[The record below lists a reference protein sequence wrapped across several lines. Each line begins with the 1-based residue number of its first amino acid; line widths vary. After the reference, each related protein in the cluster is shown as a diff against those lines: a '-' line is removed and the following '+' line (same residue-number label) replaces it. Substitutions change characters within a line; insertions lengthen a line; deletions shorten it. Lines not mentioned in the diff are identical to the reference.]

1 MSEND
6 LLQMLNKEQRQAAE
20 SNEPRILC
28 LAGAG
33 TGKTQTLTSRIAR
46 LYYDGV
52 KPAEMLALTFTRA
65 AGQEMKERIIGM
77 IGEDGKSLFCNT
89 FHAWAVKVLRQYAFQ
104 IGYTPTFT
112 IYDEEDREDVVTQI
126 IDELQYNVKPKDV
139 IEAMTK
145 KFVYGTSITNSD
157 IQHIVTEY
165 NFRIRKHNA
174 IDLDGLLA
182 GLQMLLAKEPI
193 RQMLSRQWSHVFVDE
208 FQDTDRRQMEIL
220 NMLNPEN
227 LFVVGD
233 DFQSIYKF
241 RGADVTIIM
250 DLAEN
255 PEYEVIKLEENY
267 RSTDAIVTAANSL
280 IKHNNQTE
288 KVLRAHRNGTAIISV
303 ECAEEEDELEMI
315 SNIALSNHDEGSQWC
330 DIAILGR
337 TNKQIEAIADGLKM
351 RNIPCTVK
359 TTAADVL
366 LSTDAKKLFAFMRAI
381 LNPSDDNTIASVLNW
396 PTTYITKK
404 QRLDVEMFQLE
415 HECSLFTALMATG
428 QAGTFFNIY
437 RTVEACVIEDY
448 DLGEEV
454 SAVDLLNYVIEASAI
469 MKQYEEEGLTTR
481 NRDIHSVVQAV
492 ARWQEARVS
501 AGETFTA
508 EDWLDYYLQRNIE
521 GERLEEL
528 GEDAVQIMTA
538 HGSKG
543 LEFDT
548 VIIAGCNQKTFPMTR
563 GDMEEERR
571 LFYVAITRAKNH
583 LYLTRATRRVIWG
596 LHEEETEQSIFL
608 SELSGV

>member
-1 MSEND
+1 MD
-6 LLQMLNKEQRQAAE
+6 KDTILNSLNNEQRKAAE
-20 SNEPRILC
+20 SEHTRILC

-33 TGKTQTLTSRIAR
+33 SGKTKTLTSRIAR
-46 LYYDGV
+46 LYHDGV

-65 AGQEMKERIIGM
+65 AGQEMKERIIDM
-77 IGEDGKSLFCNT
+77 IGDDGKNLFCNT

-112 IYDEEDREDVVTQI
+112 IYDEEDKLDIVTQI

-145 KFVYGTSITNSD
+145 KHVYGVPISNAD
-157 IQHIVTEY
+157 IRSIVTEY
-165 NFRIRKHNA
+165 SFRIRKHNA
-174 IDLDGLLA
+174 IDLDGLLE

-193 RQMLSRQWSHVFVDE
+193 RDMLKRQYRYVFVDE
-208 FQDTDRRQMEIL
+208 FQDTDRRQMDIINKL
-220 NMLNPEN
+220 DPDN

-267 RSTDAIVTAANSL
+267 RSTKQIVDAANAL

-288 KVLRAHRNGTAIISV
+288 KVLKAHRNGTAIIGIV
-303 ECAEEEDELEMI
+303 CGDVEEEIEYI
-315 SNIALSNHDEGSQWC
+315 SNIAISKREEGMQWR

-337 TNKQIEAIADGLKM
+337 TNKQIEAIANGLKE
-351 RNIPCTVK
+351 RQIPCEVK
-359 TTAADVL
+359 TSAADVL
-366 LSTDAKKLFAFMRAI
+366 MSTDAKKLFAFMRAI
-381 LNPSDDNTIASVLNW
+381 LNPADDVTIASVLNW
-396 PTTYITKK
+396 PTTYMTKK

-415 HECSLFTALMATG
+415 NECSLMTALMATG
-428 QAGTFFNIY
+428 QAELFFNIY
-437 RTVEACVIEDY
+437 RTVDECIAEDY
-448 DLGEEV
+448 DAEEV
-454 SAVDLLNYVIEASAI
+454 PSAVDLLNYVIDASAI
-469 MKQYEEEGLTTR
+469 MKRYEEDGLATR
-481 NRDIHSVVQAV
+481 NRDINNIVQAV
-492 ARWQEARVS
+492 ARWQEARVN

-521 GERLEEL
+521 GERL
-528 GEDAVQIMTA
+528 GAPGDDAVQIMTA

-543 LEFDT
+543 LEFKT
-548 VIIAGCNQKTFPMTR
+548 VIIAGCNQKTFPMTK
-563 GDMEEERR
+563 GDMQEERR
-571 LFYVAITRAKNH
+571 LFYVALTRAKDN
-583 LYLTRATRRVIWG
+583 LYLTRANRRVVWG
-596 LHEEETEQSIFL
+596 AHEEETEASVFL
-608 SELSGV
+608 QEMSGV